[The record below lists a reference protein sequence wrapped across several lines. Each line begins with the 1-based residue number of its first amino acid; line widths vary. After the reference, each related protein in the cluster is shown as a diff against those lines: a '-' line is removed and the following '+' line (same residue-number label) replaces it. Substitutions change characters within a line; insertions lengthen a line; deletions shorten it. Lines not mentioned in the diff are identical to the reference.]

1 MSVDSTAPKKVL
13 VVEDDQ
19 LLCQVLKL
27 AFELDGHDTE
37 FVHNGE
43 DAMAKLQREKY
54 DLVLADY
61 VLPGAD
67 GAELAHKSKEN
78 PDGPLFILMSGYVY
92 SDPSTDTDYFFQKPF
107 ELDSLRH
114 EVNRILN
121 LN

>member
-1 MSVDSTAPKKVL
+1 MSVDKTAAKRVL

-27 AFELDGHDTE
+27 AFELAGPDTE

-43 DAMAKLQREKY
+43 DAMAKLQDEKF
-54 DLVLADY
+54 DLDLADY

-67 GAELAHKSKEN
+67 DAELAHKNKEN

-92 SDPSTDTDYFFQKPF
+92 SDPSGDTDYFFQKPF

-114 EVNRILN
+114 
-121 LN
+121 